1 VLFSREY
8 HEKNTCARVR
18 RRICAVLR
26 FYSPCVAARWAE
38 LKPSQWTG
46 TNSAAVAHQ
55 HRSFTPPTKSFAIGK
70 EPRGIAFDGA
80 NVWVVNQGYNLKV
93 DGSVTKLNSANGA
106 TLGIFPVGHHP
117 STAAFDGAN
126 IWVANTHDNTVTEL
140 RAKDGA

>member
-126 IWVANTHDNTVTEL
+126 IWVANTHDNTVSKL

>member
-1 VLFSREY
+1 MLFSREY

-126 IWVANTHDNTVTEL
+126 IWVANTHDNTVSKL

>member
-1 VLFSREY
+1 MLFSREY